1 LSLRVDEVSLISP
14 VENLETVRGKDLIII
29 TIKMEIPQ
37 DKTKELL
44 QAMLVITERMRIE
57 NGCIE
62 CDFLKDVEGENR
74 YRLVGK
80 WQREDD
86 LNSHLQS
93 EEFSVVLGAMSL
105 LQNQAEIRLDVVS
118 STKGIEAIHKARDAQ
133 KRNNIRG

>member
-1 LSLRVDEVSLISP
+1 MV
-14 VENLETVRGKDLIII
+14 II

-44 QAMLVITERMRIE
+44 QAMLVIKERMLIE
-57 NGCIE
+57 RGCIE
-62 CDFLKDVEGENR
+62 CDFLKHVDDEKS

-86 LNSHLQS
+86 LNHHLQS
-93 EEFSVVLGAMSL
+93 EAFSVVLGAMSL
-105 LQNQAEIRLDVVS
+105 LHKQAEIRLDVVA

-133 KRNNIRG
+133 KSNNARGFKHS

>member
-1 LSLRVDEVSLISP
+1 M
-14 VENLETVRGKDLIII
+14 III
-29 TIKMEIPQ
+29 TIKMDIPQ

-44 QAMLVITERMRIE
+44 QALLVMKESMLIE

-62 CDFLKDVEGENR
+62 CDFLKDVQDENS

-86 LNSHLQS
+86 LNNHLQS

-105 LQNQAEIRLDVVS
+105 LQKQAEIRLDVVA
-118 STKGIEAIHKARDAQ
+118 STKGIEAILRARDAQ
-133 KRNNIRG
+133 KLNNARGMEQS